1 MNEVEN
7 CSTVCD
13 VFVFMYVSIVLPWPN
28 LLYILSAPLVIASS
42 RYKTLFVVTSSRK
55 QYSPIKTSFFSVFIA
70 LR

>member
-28 LLYILSAPLVIASS
+28 LLYLLSAPLVIASS

>member
-7 CSTVCD
+7 CSIVCD

-28 LLYILSAPLVIASS
+28 LLYLLSAPLVIASS
-42 RYKTLFVVTSSRK
+42 DCKTVFVVTSPRK
-55 QYSPIKTSFFSVFIA
+55 QYSPIKTSFFSVFLA